1 MNRKNSEFIKIQ
13 QLNKKEKYHLAA
25 TSVSLIGVGLLFCQG
40 VKAIETNASD
50 DRIRQPISA
59 RSIDAELSSNKLSIN
74 TDAEIKIISQAITP
88 NENTNTNTELL
99 QQVELYNNE
108 NSLGQVNN
116 VSQLRDVTPSDWAY
130 EALRSLVE
138 NYGCIAGYPNGTFRG
153 SRAISRYEFAAG
165 LNACLNQI
173 EQLIASGAT
182 IVRDDLDKLQKLTEE
197 FRTELTTLNGRVD
210 NLEQRIATLE
220 DHQFSTTTKLT
231 GEVVFGVAGVFTG
244 EDAEGNK
251 IDNVPVF
258 GHRTRLGFNTS
269 FNGKDLLYFQLT
281 SGNFPYFSGV
291 TKTFEG
297 DFGLIADNDNKLDLL
312 VAFYSFPLG
321 DRTKMIVE
329 AKGGFVFDFV
339 DTINPLDKL
348 NDSASGSIS
357 AFGLRNPIY
366 NTVSGAGIGIQS
378 QLSDN
383 FEVSLGYLAPTAQD
397 PSAGNGLFDGAY
409 SAIGQVVFKPS
420 DRFKLGLAYVRAYNS
435 TDTLTGS
442 NLSNFRSFTEN
453 TIPTTSDSFGLQ
465 TSWQISQGFILSGWA
480 GYSNVETLDNITT
493 TDGKSG
499 NLDVWNWAVTL
510 AFPDLGKEGNLG
522 GIVVGMEPKVT
533 DSNIILDSGLAVD
546 RDTSFHIEAFYQHQ
560 LNDNIAITPGIIWIT
575 APNHDSRNSDAVLGI
590 VRTTFTF

>member
-1 MNRKNSEFIKIQ
+1 VNRKNSDFIKTK

-25 TSVSLIGVGLLFCQG
+25 TSVSLIGIGLLFCQG
-40 VKAIETNASD
+40 VKAIEINASD
-50 DRIRQPISA
+50 DRLIQPVSA
-59 RSIDAELSSNKLSIN
+59 GLTDAELSFHKLSID

-88 NENTNTNTELL
+88 DEDTNTNTELL

-138 NYGCIAGYPNGTFRG
+138 NYGCLAGYPDGTFRG
-153 SRAISRYEFAAG
+153 SRAMSRYEFAAG

-173 EQLIASGAT
+173 EQSIASGAS

-244 EDAEGNK
+244 EDANGNE
-251 IDNVPVF
+251 IDNVPIF

-269 FNGKDLLYFQLT
+269 FNGKDLLYFQLD
-281 SGNFPYFSGV
+281 SGNLPNFGRV
-291 TKTFEG
+291 TSTYEG
-297 DFGLIADNDNKLDLL
+297 NLGLLDNQSNNVNLL
-312 VAFYSFPLG
+312 VAFYSLPLG

-339 DTINPLDKL
+339 DTISPLDKL

-366 NTVSGAGIGIQS
+366 NTVYGAGVGIQS

-420 DRFKLGLAYVRAYNS
+420 DQFKLGFAYVRAYNS
-435 TDTLTGS
+435 TDTFTGS
-442 NLSNFRSFTEN
+442 NFANFRTLDPTSA
-453 TIPTTSDSFGLQ
+453 TTSNAFGVQ
-465 TSWQISQGFILSGWA
+465 TSWQISQDFILSGWV
-480 GYSNVETLDNITT
+480 GYTETEVLSSVN
-493 TDGKSG
+493 GSG
-499 NLDVWNWAVTL
+499 DFDTWNWAVTL

-533 DSNIILDSGLAVD
+533 DASFVSGFSNVD
-546 RDTSFHIEAFYQHQ
+546 RDTSFHIEAFYQYQ
-560 LNDNIAITPGIIWIT
+560 LNDNIAITPGIIWTT
-575 APNHDSRNSDAVLGI
+575 APNHNSNNADTVLGI